1 MGFAQA
7 IRTCFGKYVT
17 FSGRATRREYWWF
30 ALFCVLGDVVAS
42 MLDAAVFGASGATT
56 NTALRSFETAT
67 GSQGPIE
74 GLFWLATLLPGFA
87 VGWRRMHD
95 TGRSGLHLFL
105 PLLVIIGL
113 VIAFDLLGGVSSSA
127 AKSLAWLCAIAVVLA
142 TLLILWW
149 LTRPSQ
155 PFPNQYGPNPLEV
168 SS

>member
-17 FSGRATRREYWWF
+17 FSGRATRPEYWWF
-30 ALFCVLGDVVAS
+30 VLFCLLGSLVATAI
-42 MLDAAVFGASGATT
+42 DAVIFGAPEVTT
-56 NTALRSFETAT
+56 ASAPGSFAMVTRSR
-67 GSQGPIE
+67 GPIG
-74 GLFWLATLLPGFA
+74 GLFSLVILLPSLA
-87 VGWRRMHD
+87 AGWRRMHD

-105 PLLVIIGL
+105 PLLVMVGL
-113 VIAFDLLGGVSSSA
+113 ALVLGFLGVAISFA
-127 AKSLAWLCAIAVVLA
+127 MAPLAWLSAIVLA
-142 TLLILWW
+142 LSPLLVLWW